1 MQPKHPRNLGVMR
14 RVARSCL
21 IAALALVAASTAS
34 LAAMLP
40 IEIRSGLPWASGS
53 LNSGGPFEAWRGGRV
68 EDVKTVFFGIND
80 WQHMA
85 ASAGGL
91 SYRLPQYQ
99 MIVALGMLPRSSA
112 GQLAQCAAGQFD
124 TQISAVTN
132 GMLANGGQAAFLA
145 GRPIIIRLGWE
156 ANNTKGA
163 FPWRIVGNGFTWRDC
178 FRRWVDILDP
188 KVDTDGNPAT
198 PPQRTGRFRIVWNMA
213 NKGTFEYPINNIWPG
228 NDYVDIV
235 GSEFYDRCPTVKNG
249 DEAGWRLASNGRT
262 ASGSPVGPVAWLA
275 FARSKGKK
283 YAVPEWGIGGPNTVN
298 CGASQDKGYDNPFVV
313 RKMFE
318 FFTANADDIAFEAY
332 FNGHGYAE
340 GERGSHMIFD
350 PEPGLPNPI
359 DPTHYRLTTDDG
371 MVYEIDQ
378 FEGVRK
384 VTDLGTET
392 SLTYSHDGVLHSS
405 GIGITFVRDA
415 QDRITQLQLPDGQT
429 IDYTYTPA
437 GDLDAVSDQV
447 QAQTHFGY
455 VADPRWPHY
464 LQDIIDARGV
474 RVSRNEYDD
483 DGRLRATID
492 AQGHRIEYTNDLV
505 ANSQTI
511 TDRRGNNTTYVY
523 DASGRVL
530 FETNALQPF
539 VPASNTKLFTGAL
552 AQLVGLRAG
561 LLMLPGF
568 LLMAVLTSRPR
579 RRVPHAD

>member
-318 FFTANADDIAFEAY
+318 FFTANAGDIAFEAY

-340 GERGSHMIFD
+340 GQRGSHMIFD

-359 DPTHYRLTTDDG
+359 DPTYLGYVQRFNPKASAMYRQLWGGVAPIPPASNRLYWLRYIASYPDLIASLGADPAKGQAHYAIVGRN
-371 MVYEIDQ
+371 EA
-378 FEGVRK
+378 RK
-384 VTDLGTET
+384 VSFRPLSYLAYPDLKLLYGTGQFLATKDYILTGYAAGRSADPVYWLRYIASYPDLIT
-392 SLTYSHDGVLHSS
+392 SLGANP
-405 GIGITFVRDA
+405 R
-415 QDRITQLQLPDGQT
+415 
-429 IDYTYTPA
+429 A
-437 GDLDAVSDQV
+437 GEA
-447 QAQTHFGY
+447 
-455 VADPRWPHY
+455 HY
-464 LQDIIDARGV
+464 A
-474 RVSRNEYDD
+474 
-483 DGRLRATID
+483 ATG
-492 AQGHRIEYTNDLV
+492 ATE
-505 ANSQTI
+505 
-511 TDRRGNNTTYVY
+511 
-523 DASGRVL
+523 GRVL
-530 FETNALQPF
+530 TFN
-539 VPASNTKLFTGAL
+539 PATYLAANPDLSTLYGTDYYSATLDYILTGFT
-552 AQLVGLRAG
+552 AG
-561 LLMLPGF
+561 RP
-568 LLMAVLTSRPR
+568 TS
-579 RRVPHAD
+579 